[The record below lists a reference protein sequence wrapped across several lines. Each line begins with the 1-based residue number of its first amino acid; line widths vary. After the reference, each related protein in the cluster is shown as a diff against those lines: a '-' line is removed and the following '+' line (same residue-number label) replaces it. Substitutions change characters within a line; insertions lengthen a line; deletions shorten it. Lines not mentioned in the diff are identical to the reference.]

1 MLRINFYT
9 ACSLREQKN
18 GGIISAYIF
27 KSRFDFKMIQ
37 IKEKSGDLDIRE
49 LEILERL
56 ESNGHLTQR
65 DLSKEVGIALGLV
78 NHLLKKMVTKGW
90 IKIKNIDAKKI
101 RYLITPEGAKEKSS
115 LLYKRVESTIHFY
128 LEAKMVIKDKVI
140 HLKNEGIEG
149 VSIYGINHISEVLFI
164 VLKELGLELA
174 YVVDDNKEG
183 EVWFG
188 YTVVNMNEFV
198 KSNTN
203 VLIIASFDKEEIA
216 DFYKEHENVKVVVL
230 RE

>member
-1 MLRINFYT
+1 
-9 ACSLREQKN
+9 
-18 GGIISAYIF
+18 
-27 KSRFDFKMIQ
+27 MIQ

-56 ESNGHLTQR
+56 ENNGHLTQR

-90 IKIKNIDAKKI
+90 IKIKNIDSKKI
-101 RYLITPEGAKEKSS
+101 RYLITPEGAREKSS

-128 LEAKMVIKDKVI
+128 LEAKRVIKDKVV
-140 HLKNEGIEG
+140 HLKNEGIEN

-164 VLKELGLELA
+164 VLKELGLELTH
-174 YVVDDNKEG
+174 VVDDSKEG

-188 YTVVNMNEFV
+188 YNVIGMDQFV
-198 KSNTN
+198 TSNTT
-203 VLIIASFDKEEIA
+203 VLILAAFDKEEI
-216 DFYKEHENVKVVVL
+216 DGFCKEQENVKVVLL

>member
-1 MLRINFYT
+1 
-9 ACSLREQKN
+9 
-18 GGIISAYIF
+18 
-27 KSRFDFKMIQ
+27 MIQ
-37 IKEKSGDLDIRE
+37 IKQKSGDIDIRE
-49 LEILERL
+49 LKILERL

-78 NHLLKKMVTKGW
+78 NHLLKKMVKKGW

-101 RYLITPEGAKEKSS
+101 RYLITPEGAREKSS
-115 LLYKRVESTIHFY
+115 LLYKRVEGTIHFY
-128 LEAKMVIKDKVI
+128 LEAKRVIKDKVI
-140 HLKNEGIEG
+140 HLKNEGIED

-164 VLKELGLELA
+164 VLKELGLELVH
-174 YVVDDNKEG
+174 VVDDNKEG
-183 EVWFG
+183 DVWFG
-188 YTVVNMNEFV
+188 YTVVKMDEFV

>member
-1 MLRINFYT
+1 
-9 ACSLREQKN
+9 
-18 GGIISAYIF
+18 
-27 KSRFDFKMIQ
+27 MIQ
-37 IKEKSGDLDIRE
+37 IKQKSGDIDIRE
-49 LEILERL
+49 LKILERL

-78 NHLLKKMVTKGW
+78 NHLLKKMVKKGW

-101 RYLITPEGAKEKSS
+101 RYLITPEGAREKSS
-115 LLYKRVESTIHFY
+115 LLYKRVEGTIHFY
-128 LEAKMVIKDKVI
+128 LEAKRVIKDKVI
-140 HLKNEGIEG
+140 HLKNEGIED

-174 YVVDDNKEG
+174 HVVDDNKEG
-183 EVWFG
+183 DVWFG
-188 YTVVNMNEFV
+188 YTVVKMDEFV

-203 VLIIASFDKEEIA
+203 VLILASFDKNEI
-216 DFYKEHENVKVVVL
+216 DSFCIEQDGVKVVAL

>member
-1 MLRINFYT
+1 
-9 ACSLREQKN
+9 
-18 GGIISAYIF
+18 
-27 KSRFDFKMIQ
+27 MIQ
-37 IKEKSGDLDIRE
+37 IKQKSGDIDIRE
-49 LEILERL
+49 LKILERL

-78 NHLLKKMVTKGW
+78 NHLLKKMVKKGW

-101 RYLITPEGAKEKSS
+101 RYLITPEGAREKSS
-115 LLYKRVESTIHFY
+115 LLYKRVEGTIHFY
-128 LEAKMVIKDKVI
+128 LEAKRVIKDKVI
-140 HLKNEGIEG
+140 HLKNEGIED

-174 YVVDDNKEG
+174 HVVDDNKEG
-183 EVWFG
+183 DVWFG
-188 YTVVNMNEFV
+188 YTVVKMDEFV

-203 VLIIASFDKEEIA
+203 VLILASFDKEEI
-216 DFYKEHENVKVVVL
+216 DGFCKEQEDVKFVVL

>member
-1 MLRINFYT
+1 
-9 ACSLREQKN
+9 
-18 GGIISAYIF
+18 
-27 KSRFDFKMIQ
+27 MIQ
-37 IKEKSGDLDIRE
+37 IKEKSDDLDIRE

-56 ESNGHLTQR
+56 ENNGHLTQR

-101 RYLITPEGAKEKSS
+101 RYLITPEGAREKSS

-128 LEAKMVIKDKVI
+128 LEAKRVIKDKVM
-140 HLKNEGIEG
+140 HLKDEGIKD

-164 VLKELGLELA
+164 VLKELGLELKS
-174 YVVDDNKEG
+174 VVDEGKEG
-183 EVWFG
+183 EEWFG
-188 YTVVNMNEFV
+188 YKVVDMDEFL

-203 VLIIASFDKEEIA
+203 VLILASFDKNEI
-216 DFYKEHENVKVVVL
+216 DSFCIEQEGVKVVAL

>member
-1 MLRINFYT
+1 MNRRTRELFLHIFLNRFNFKIN
-9 ACSLREQKN
+9 Q
-18 GGIISAYIF
+18 
-27 KSRFDFKMIQ
+27 M
-37 IKEKSGDLDIRE
+37 KENSSDLDIRE

-56 ESNGHLTQR
+56 ENNGHLTQR

-90 IKIKNIDAKKI
+90 IKIKNIDSKKI

-128 LEAKMVIKDKVI
+128 LEAKRVIKDKVI
-140 HLKNEGIEG
+140 HLKNEGIED

-164 VLKELGLELA
+164 VLKEIGLELNS
-174 YVVDDNKEG
+174 VVDEKKEG
-183 EVWFG
+183 KEWFG
-188 YTVVNMNEFV
+188 YKVIDMDQFV
-198 KSNTN
+198 KSNTS
-203 VLIIASFDKEEIA
+203 VLILASFDKKEIGN
-216 DFYKEHENVKVVVL
+216 FYKEQENVKVVVL